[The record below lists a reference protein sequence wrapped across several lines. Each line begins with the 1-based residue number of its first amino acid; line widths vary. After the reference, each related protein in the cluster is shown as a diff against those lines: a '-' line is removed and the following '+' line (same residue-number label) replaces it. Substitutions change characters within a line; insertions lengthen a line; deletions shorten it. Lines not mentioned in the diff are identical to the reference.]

1 MKRAVLGAAASARP
15 ALLQLPARPA
25 AAPAPSLLTVLLV
38 STASSACYWSPTE
51 QERLEDAVVVSARD
65 PAADLGRF
73 RTFFLRPEIRVLEET
88 DDLPI
93 SPETELIPEPIA
105 EPMLSATRS
114 NLQSRGFVEASTS
127 AGVDLAVELV
137 YVRGVQSDFY
147 CTYWGDWAYW
157 GYPGW
162 SYYFPYPCG
171 TSAWHSG
178 MLTTHIVDLAGAEA
192 QRAAEPDTAGV
203 IRGVWFS
210 GVYGAEVES
219 ISFVT
224 ARAIDGID
232 EAFAQSPYLVRA
244 PGDEPAPSTQVP

>member
-1 MKRAVLGAAASARP
+1 MRRAILGAAASPGPALSWLP
-15 ALLQLPARPA
+15 ALLVWAL
-25 AAPAPSLLTVLLV
+25 AP
-38 STASSACYWSPTE
+38 ACYWSPTE

-65 PAADLGRF
+65 PAADLGVF
-73 RTFFLRPEIRVLEET
+73 RTFFLRPEIRILEET
-88 DDLPI
+88 DDIPV
-93 SPETELIPEPIA
+93 SPQTELVPAPIA
-105 EPMLSATRS
+105 EPMLNATRS

-127 AGVDLAVELV
+127 DGADLAAELV

-171 TSAWHSG
+171 TAAWHSG
-178 MLTTHIVDLAGAEA
+178 MLTTHIVNLAAAEA
-192 QRAAEPDTAGV
+192 ERVEDPDTTGV

-224 ARAIDGID
+224 ARAIEGID
-232 EAFAQSPYLVRA
+232 EAFAQSPYLVRTA
-244 PGDEPAPSTQVP
+244 GEEPAPSTQLP

>member
-1 MKRAVLGAAASARP
+1 MSRHSIR
-15 ALLQLPARPA
+15 
-25 AAPAPSLLTVLLV
+25 
-38 STASSACYWSPTE
+38 TASPPFPLLLLLGLGSACYWVPTE
-51 QERLEDAVVVSARD
+51 QERLESAVVVSARD
-65 PAADLGRF
+65 PAADLGAF
-73 RTFFLRPEIRVLEET
+73 RSFYLRPDIRVLEET
-88 DDLPI
+88 DDIPI
-93 SPETELIPEPIA
+93 GDEMERIPEPLA

-114 NLQSRGFVEASTS
+114 NLVERGYVEGATS
-127 AGVDLAVELV
+127 DDADLAVELV

-171 TSAWHSG
+171 TNSWHSG
-178 MLTTHIVDLAGAEA
+178 MLTIHIVDLAAAKAE
-192 QRAAEPDTAGV
+192 REAAPGSTGI

-219 ISFVT
+219 VSFVT

-244 PGDEPAPSTQVP
+244 PVEPAPSTQLP